1 MLDLVLGE
9 LNLLPGP
16 GRSDFQEA
24 SDNIVK
30 NDVIHPRRRCH
41 STAVIQITARKR
53 ERERD
58 RERNEDEGVGSN
70 FLQWSRAAWLIS
82 SLFGSPKTAPFYSVS
97 CGYWY
102 GLWNS
107 LLAYRTPAGFLPD
120 MSLSIPKKPLWLNKI
135 RKYRFKS

>member
-24 SDNIVK
+24 SDNIVE

-41 STAVIQITARKR
+41 STAVIQITARER
-53 ERERD
+53 ERER
-58 RERNEDEGVGSN
+58 ETKMKESAATFSN
-70 FLQWSRAAWLIS
+70 GAELPSLYHLFLGLPKRRRFIQYLAVTGMVYGTLFWLIVHLRGFFPICRF
-82 SLFGSPKTAPFYSVS
+82 LFPKT
-97 CGYWY
+97 
-102 GLWNS
+102 
-107 LLAYRTPAGFLPD
+107 
-120 MSLSIPKKPLWLNKI
+120 PLWLNKI